1 MSALSTFLAMECRF
15 YLGYRQFVI
24 RNLESRTVCFLQEGR
39 SINHYFT
46 LSYDQFLA
54 FHDCIQ
60 LIRHSPFYGHYPL
73 GGSKWFHFSIDAAV
87 LYSSATPDH
96 FFRFENFEK
105 YIRRAHQDTL
115 DVFRDL
121 RAEWR
126 DERKIG
132 ACKRENEGGD
142 DGEYPSGK
150 RSLSNAMQSSV
161 RVGGDASPSGRQTSL
176 GATPDVIDVHTRKES
191 DAVSEWNNTTPG
203 RWHDTSAFPN
213 SIPIDTTDDEESLW
227 EPDCVSISLEGE

>member
-1 MSALSTFLAMECRF
+1 MEYRS
-15 YLGYRQFVI
+15 YLGHDQYVI

-39 SINHYFT
+39 SIHHYFT
-46 LSYDQFLA
+46 LSYNQFLA

-60 LIRHSPFYGHYPL
+60 LIQRSPFYGHYPL

-96 FFRFENFEK
+96 FFRFVEFDK
-105 YIRRAHQDTL
+105 YIRRSHRDTF
-115 DVFRDL
+115 DIFRDA

-126 DERKIG
+126 DDVRTIG

-161 RVGGDASPSGRQTSL
+161 RVGGDASSSGWQTSRRTTQD
-176 GATPDVIDVHTRKES
+176 AVDAYTWKES
-191 DAVSEWNNTTPG
+191 DAVSERNNTTPG

-213 SIPIDTTDDEESLW
+213 SIPINTTEDEEGLW
-227 EPDCVSISLEGE
+227 EPDCVFISLEGE